1 MALKNKLV
9 GFILWKIISLIN
21 KSKEIITN
29 QLQYPKTKNKI
40 ALRVAPK
47 IPRALDG
54 GSSVAVNGEGSKELY
69 EYNDI
74 KMRKLKIRKDNTK
87 KIFTIISL

>member
-21 KSKEIITN
+21 KSKETITN

-40 ALRVAPK
+40 ALRVAPE

-74 KMRKLKIRKDNTK
+74 KMSTLKKRKNNTK

>member
-9 GFILWKIISLIN
+9 SFNLCKIISLIIN
-21 KSKEIITN
+21 SKERIIN
-29 QLQYPKTKNKI
+29 QLLYPKTKNKI
-40 ALRVAPK
+40 ALKVAPG
-47 IPRALDG
+47 IPREFDG

-74 KMRKLKIRKDNTK
+74 KMSKLKKRKNNTK

>member
-21 KSKEIITN
+21 KSKETITN

-40 ALRVAPK
+40 ALRVAPA
-47 IPRALDG
+47 IPRVFDG

-74 KMRKLKIRKDNTK
+74 KMSTLKKRKNNTK